1 LSQEAVAVCVQTMTG
16 INIPMAV
23 KFHPEL
29 IISTFEYDRIPE
41 RGHVY
46 LEKIRFDALSKL
58 RTKLIYQVIFTS
70 VEDRDFML
78 QSGME
83 RDIEESYGRLDAL

>member
-1 LSQEAVAVCVQTMTG
+1 VSKDNDG
-16 INIPMAV
+16 N
-23 KFHPEL
+23 KYSFHGFYHEVSAPEL

-83 RDIEESYGRLDAL
+83 RDIEESYGRLDALLTKK